1 MGNKMNYQWNIKC
14 WYVIDKVTL
23 FNAMSVVVV
32 VVVGIKR
39 SNLENYIKESLTLKL
54 AVTLPVEDR

>member
-1 MGNKMNYQWNIKC
+1 
-14 WYVIDKVTL
+14 
-23 FNAMSVVVV
+23 MSVVVV

>member
-32 VVVGIKR
+32 VVGIKR
-39 SNLENYIKESLTLKL
+39 SNLENYIIESLALKL